1 MRTPRSIWLLALIVF
16 LLDQLSKSVVLEHL
30 KPRGSIE
37 MPGGFWALT
46 YSENTGGAF
55 SFLRGHNW
63 VFIVFGTIILGV
75 LIKLAQDAP
84 RVPTSQNAA
93 MALLIGGAVGNLLD
107 RVRHSFVVDF
117 LDFKVWPIF
126 NIADSAICVGIGL
139 LLIASFQAED
149 TPPEESPASVDS
161 ATEMEQEQQPTA

>member
-1 MRTPRSIWLLALIVF
+1 MKTARSIWLLGVIIF
-16 LLDQLSKSVVLEHL
+16 LLDQASKLAVLEWL

-63 VFIVFGTIILGV
+63 VFIVFGFIILAV
-75 LIKLAQDAP
+75 LAKMTSEAP
-84 RVPTSQNAA
+84 KSPASQNLALG
-93 MALLIGGAVGNLLD
+93 LLIGGAIGNLLD
-107 RVRHSFVVDF
+107 RVRLSYVVDF

-126 NIADSAICVGIGL
+126 NIADSAICVGIGF
-139 LLIASFQAED
+139 LLIASFQVED
-149 TPPEESPASVDS
+149 SDGGDS
-161 ATEMEQEQQPTA
+161 GSTKEADC

>member
-1 MRTPRSIWLLALIVF
+1 MKTPLSIWLLAAIVF
-16 LLDQLSKSVVLEHL
+16 LLDQASKLAVLEWL
-30 KPRGSIE
+30 KPLGSIE

-63 VFIVFGTIILGV
+63 VFLVFGGIILPV
-75 LIKLAQDAP
+75 LIYLAKDAAKS
-84 RVPTSQNAA
+84 TTAQNAA
-93 MALLIGGAVGNLLD
+93 LALLIGGAVGNLLD
-107 RVRHSFVVDF
+107 RVRLSYVVDF

-139 LLIASFQAED
+139 LLISGF
-149 TPPEESPASVDS
+149 
-161 ATEMEQEQQPTA
+161 QEQPEGSEGKDEAS